1 MLDGEIMNA
10 NLALPGLSKDWVLG
24 LFEKH
29 NITSEK
35 KVLLATYSNAKL
47 LIALKNRDSHVLD
60 ALG

>member
-1 MLDGEIMNA
+1 MNA